1 MPLLCAPFPCLPF
14 IVLSL
19 LLCYHFCLSANFVFF
34 LLFHVYTWSKG
45 VTSKMQD
52 KKDKNTSKKTQAQ
65 KGQCSVNRRFSLLKW
80 FSYFLLDFSLEPCI
94 YIRASFFVS
103 CLGHIPRVWQYLFY
117 NSCALLGHT
126 LGM

>member
-1 MPLLCAPFPCLPF
+1 MPLLCAPFPHLPF
-14 IVLSL
+14 SFLSL
-19 LLCYHFCLSANFVFF
+19 LLCYLFCLSANFYFF
-34 LLFHVYTWSKG
+34 LFHVHTWSKG

-52 KKDKNTSKKTQAQ
+52 KKGKNARKKTQAQ
-65 KGQCSVNRRFSLLKW
+65 KGQCSVDRRFSPLEW
-80 FSYFLLDFSLEPCI
+80 FSYSLLDFSLEPCI
-94 YIRASFFVS
+94 YIRTSFFVS